1 MTVATMV
8 SLLAQWSPRFCAAA
22 THKLISGLNLFI
34 CAIVY
39 LFFYFFFR
47 YAQLVFYSLVSL
59 TRLATPSVG
68 TLIKFE
74 FEFEFELLRVRDGY

>member
-39 LFFYFFFR
+39 FFFP

-68 TLIKFE
+68 TLNKVWIWIWICNKD
-74 FEFEFELLRVRDGY
+74 LP